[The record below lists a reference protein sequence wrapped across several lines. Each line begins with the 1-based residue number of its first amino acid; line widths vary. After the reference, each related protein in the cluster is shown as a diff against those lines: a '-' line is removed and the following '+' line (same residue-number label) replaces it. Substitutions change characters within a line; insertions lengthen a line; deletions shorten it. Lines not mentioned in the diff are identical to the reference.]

1 MSTSWLSRIGAV
13 VSSNIETAIQAAERH
28 SSGPLMRE
36 ALREMDR
43 ALERTRA
50 ERGAIDEDR
59 RLRAERRTA
68 IAAETARLDADA
80 RYALG
85 RDRRDLAAA
94 LVAKRVALDGERESL
109 IAADTT
115 ATARAAA
122 LDAEL
127 ASLAARR
134 DAMRADLHRAS
145 IAPATPGS
153 AHRAETI
160 YERARAVRSLGAD
173 PSAEALAELDALRR
187 DEAVEAQL
195 AAMTQAA
202 KTKRMPKR

>member
-1 MSTSWLSRIGAV
+1 MPDSWLSRIGAV
-13 VSSNIETAIQAAERH
+13 VSSNIETAIEAAERH

-43 ALERTRA
+43 VLERTRL

-68 IAAETARLDADA
+68 IAVEAARLDEDA
-80 RYALG
+80 RYALS

-94 LVAKRVALDGERESL
+94 LVAKRVALDSERESL
-109 IAADTT
+109 TAADTT
-115 ATARAAA
+115 ADARAAA

-127 ASLAARR
+127 ADLAARR

-145 IAPATPGS
+145 NAPTSPSS
-153 AHRAETI
+153 AHRAEAI
-160 YERARAVRSLGAD
+160 YERARAIRGIGAD

-187 DEAVEAQL
+187 DEAIEAQL
-195 AAMTQAA
+195 AALAQTATA
-202 KTKRMPKR
+202 KRTPKR